1 MRQGCHNGSM
11 SALKDRLRADLTT
24 AMKARDE
31 LRSSTLRMVLTAI
44 TNAEVAG
51 KEARE
56 LSDDD
61 IIGVLLTEA
70 KRRREAAVAFEEGG
84 RAEMAAKE
92 AAEGEVI
99 AEYLPAQL
107 SESEIAD
114 LVSAAIAQTGAADE
128 GMRAMGKVMGV
139 VTPQVKGRAD
149 GGAVAAEVR
158 RLGRAGMSD
167 LTSLDDLPQVH
178 PFDILEDDVVQS
190 LVFANVIDSGDVFVI
205 EPSRGLSL
213 VLKTT
218 ARFFVS
224 SLGVGE
230 DLERHDAIEHRVA
243 GLENRPHAAA
253 ADKLEQLEMIERL
266 AR

>member
-1 MRQGCHNGSM
+1 M

-24 AMKARDE
+24 AIKARDE
-31 LRSSTLRMVLTAI
+31 LRSSTLRMVLTSI

-61 IIGVLLTEA
+61 VIGVLSVEA

-92 AAEGEVI
+92 KAEGEVL
-99 AEYLPAQL
+99 AEYLPAPL
-107 SESEIAD
+107 DEREIEAI
-114 LVSAAIAQTGAADE
+114 VSAAIEKVGAAGE

-158 RLGRAGMSD
+158 RQLG
-167 LTSLDDLPQVH
+167 
-178 PFDILEDDVVQS
+178 
-190 LVFANVIDSGDVFVI
+190 
-205 EPSRGLSL
+205 
-213 VLKTT
+213 
-218 ARFFVS
+218 
-224 SLGVGE
+224 
-230 DLERHDAIEHRVA
+230 
-243 GLENRPHAAA
+243 
-253 ADKLEQLEMIERL
+253 
-266 AR
+266 